1 MKRLKLWIT
10 IIILELIAI
19 FGLLI
24 LISTT
29 RSHSKA
35 LPFEIDQ
42 ALRSSYNLGL
52 AAMTEE
58 NYWLFVNQRFILIND
73 DEGVLQWVKIDN
85 EFGRNDY
92 EFENAL
98 MEDGY
103 FRYYTEDGEVT
114 SSVGIDVSRYQ
125 GYIDWAQVKAAGVD
139 FAFVRLGFRG
149 YGNGQI
155 VLDDTFSQNV
165 AGALNNG
172 IHTGVYFYS
181 QATSYEEGAEEA
193 RFVLQ
198 NIRAYNIDLPIVLD
212 TEDAE
217 NEDAR
222 TVGLTVEQRTDA
234 CLGFLETIYESG
246 YPVMLYANLRWIALS
261 LDITRLHGYD
271 IWFAQYAD
279 EPRLPYTYKI
289 WQYSKDGYVPGI
301 SQPVDL
307 NIGFNHYGTIH

>member
-1 MKRLKLWIT
+1 MKHIKVWIV
-10 IIILELIAI
+10 IIILEILAI

-24 LISTT
+24 LISTM

-42 ALRSSYNLGL
+42 SLRMSYDLDL
-52 AAMTEE
+52 ADKTEE
-58 NYWLFVNQRFILIND
+58 NYWQFVNQRFILIND
-73 DEGVLQWVKIDN
+73 DEGILQWVKIDN

-98 MEDGY
+98 TEDEY
-103 FRYYTEDGEVT
+103 FRYYSEDGVVT
-114 SSVGIDVSRYQ
+114 SSVGIDVSKYQ
-125 GYIDWAQVKAAGVD
+125 GNIDWSQVKAAGVD
-139 FAFVRLGFRG
+139 FAFIRLGFRG
-149 YGNGQI
+149 YGNGKI
-155 VLDDTFSQNV
+155 VLDSTYAQNMD
-165 AGALNNG
+165 GAINNG

-181 QATSYEEGAEEA
+181 QAVSYEEGVEEA

-198 NIRAYNIDLPIVLD
+198 NVRGYAFDLPIVLD

-217 NEDAR
+217 DDSAR
-222 TVGLTVEQRTDA
+222 TAGLTVEQRTDA
-234 CLGFLETIYESG
+234 CLGFLETIRDAG
-246 YPVMLYANLRWIALS
+246 YPVMFYANLRWIALS

-279 EPRLPYTYKI
+279 VPKLPYRYQI

-301 SQPVDL
+301 SKPVDL
-307 NIGFNHYGTIH
+307 NIGFDHYGIP

>member
-1 MKRLKLWIT
+1 MKRLKIW
-10 IIILELIAI
+10 IIILCVELLAI

-24 LISTT
+24 LVSVT
-29 RSHSKA
+29 RSHSKP

-42 ALRSSYNLGL
+42 ALRKNLNFDFQEK
-52 AAMTEE
+52 TEE
-58 NYWLFVNQRFILIND
+58 NYWAFVNQRFILIND
-73 DEGVLQWVKIDN
+73 EEGVLQWVKIDN
-85 EFGRNDY
+85 EFGRNSYD
-92 EFENAL
+92 FTDAL
-98 MEDGY
+98 IEDEY
-103 FRYYTEDGEVT
+103 FRYYTENGEVT

-125 GYIDWAQVKAAGVD
+125 GNINWAQVKEAGVD

-149 YGNGQI
+149 YGNGKI
-155 VLDDTFSQNV
+155 VLDDTFPQNV
-165 AGALNNG
+165 SGALNNG

-181 QATSYEEGAEEA
+181 QATSYEEGVEEA

-261 LDITRLHGYD
+261 LDVTRLHGYD

-279 EPRLPYTYKI
+279 EPRLPYEYKI
-289 WQYSKDGYVPGI
+289 WQYSKEGVVPGI
-301 SQPVDL
+301 SKPVDL
-307 NIGFNHYGTIH
+307 NIGFDHYGAW

>member
-1 MKRLKLWIT
+1 M
-10 IIILELIAI
+10 IILSVELLAI

-24 LISTT
+24 LVSVTN
-29 RSHSKA
+29 SHSKA

-42 ALRSSYNLGL
+42 ALRKNLNFDFQ
-52 AAMTEE
+52 AQTEE
-58 NYWLFVNQRFILIND
+58 NYWAFVNQRFILIND
-73 DEGVLQWVKIDN
+73 EEGVLQWVKIDN
-85 EFGRNDY
+85 EFGRNSYD
-92 EFENAL
+92 FTDAL
-98 MEDGY
+98 IEDEY
-103 FRYYTEDGEVT
+103 FRYYTENGEVT

-125 GYIDWAQVKAAGVD
+125 GSINWTQVKEAGVD

-149 YGNGQI
+149 YGNGKI

-165 AGALNNG
+165 SGALNNG

-181 QATSYEEGAEEA
+181 QATSYEEGVEEA

-261 LDITRLHGYD
+261 LDVTKLHGYD

-279 EPRLPYTYKI
+279 EPRLPYEYKV

-301 SQPVDL
+301 SKPVDL
-307 NIGFNHYGTIH
+307 NIGFDHYGAW